1 MIMTS
6 MSTCGTTVSDQD
18 HDDYHL
24 VIYDDDHMII
34 IITIMIIV
42 IAVNFRERLDLTFS
56 YSWGLNSDEY
66 SLFKTFSSP
75 SRSRVRSV

>member
-24 VIYDDDHMII
+24 IIYDDDHMIIYDDHHMII

-42 IAVNFRERLDLTFS
+42 ITVNFRERLDLTSS
-56 YSWGLNSDEY
+56 YSRELNSDE
-66 SLFKTFSSP
+66 FFSKNLL
-75 SRSRVRSV
+75 

>member
-24 VIYDDDHMII
+24 IIYDDHHMII

-42 IAVNFRERLDLTFS
+42 ITVNFRERLDLTSS
-56 YSWGLNSDEY
+56 YSRELNSDE
-66 SLFKTFSSP
+66 FFSKNLL
-75 SRSRVRSV
+75 